1 MASVQRGPSWG
12 RVLWRGV
19 GNVPKGRGHR
29 YALVFG
35 IICGAVFRLAV
46 PPPAQAQ
53 VLRGTVVDSISGRPL
68 AGAHVRALNARSVT
82 VGDTV
87 TGPKGD
93 FTFTL
98 PIVGDYRL
106 QAVRIGY
113 VTAVT
118 QPMPVGSTRELY
130 VQLRLAAN
138 PVPLDT
144 ITVVPATVVPESE
157 IPWLARAG
165 FYDRRREGFGRFL
178 TRADIEGR
186 HPLVV
191 TDVLR
196 GLPGVEVL
204 CANRTSQQCDIE
216 MPGASTMFFR
226 GPCHPTIVLDGVVVR
241 AGGIGTAG
249 DAKPD
254 QVLNPFNIE
263 ALEVYTSSAGLP
275 VQYQGY
281 LSPCGAILAW
291 SRR

>member
-1 MASVQRGPSWG
+1 MVFW
-12 RVLWRGV
+12 
-19 GNVPKGRGHR
+19 
-29 YALVFG
+29 LV
-35 IICGAVFRLAV
+35 APL
-46 PPPAQAQ
+46 PAQAQ
-53 VLRGTVVDSISGRPL
+53 VLRGTVVDSTSGRPL

-113 VTAVT
+113 VTAMT
-118 QPMPVGSTRELY
+118 QPMSVSSTRDLY
-130 VQLRLAAN
+130 VQLRLGAN

-144 ITVVPATVVPESE
+144 ITVVPEAVVPESE
-157 IPWLARAG
+157 IPWLAQAG

-178 TRADIEGR
+178 TRADIEHR
-186 HPLVV
+186 HPLVM
-191 TDVLR
+191 TDVFR

-204 CANRTSQQCDIE
+204 CGNRTSQQCDIE
-216 MPGASTMFFR
+216 MPGASTMFIR